1 MTEKIKKNSNYL
13 RGDLAQD
20 LQNKVTGSLTSDH
33 HQLIKFH
40 GIYEQ
45 DNRDR
50 RQIRMQKKLEK
61 DYSFMIRLRI
71 PGGRIKAKQ
80 WIGINQVADL
90 HSNGAIKITTRQ
102 TVQLHGVIKSK
113 LKPTVQY
120 FNKFELDSIAA
131 CGDVNRN
138 VIASCYGNDLNEL
151 YELAVKISAEFLP
164 KTNAYKEVWLD
175 GEKIPKDEEPIY
187 GDAYLPRKFKIAIAS
202 PPYNDVD
209 VYAHDIGL
217 VKVADGYNIIVGGG
231 MGMTHGNI
239 DTYPRLGTLIG
250 FAHTFQIIEVVKQ
263 IILIQR
269 DNGNRE
275 NRKLA
280 RLKYTIDK
288 YGLDWF
294 IDELQKKSGFN
305 LQKAKEFAFTKRSD
319 QIGWYDNKFTLF
331 VENGRVIGNI
341 KEGLLEIAQKN
352 LGNFNFTNNQN
363 IIITDIKNSNDINN
377 ILQKY
382 QLINNQSKI
391 RQAAIACVAL
401 NTCPLALAEAQRYMP
416 ALLNK
421 IEALLEK
428 YGLENE
434 EISIRMT
441 GCPNGCARPYLA
453 EIGFVGKALGE
464 YNMYIGADHLG
475 QKLNKLYK
483 ESLNEKQIL
492 EELNYLFN
500 QYAVNKQPNEKF
512 GNFVIN
518 NKIIT

>member
-1 MTEKIKKNSNYL
+1 
-13 RGDLAQD
+13 
-20 LQNKVTGSLTSDH
+20 
-33 HQLIKFH
+33 
-40 GIYEQ
+40 
-45 DNRDR
+45 
-50 RQIRMQKKLEK
+50 
-61 DYSFMIRLRI
+61 
-71 PGGRIKAKQ
+71 
-80 WIGINQVADL
+80 
-90 HSNGAIKITTRQ
+90 
-102 TVQLHGVIKSK
+102 
-113 LKPTVQY
+113 
-120 FNKFELDSIAA
+120 
-131 CGDVNRN
+131 
-138 VIASCYGNDLNEL
+138 
-151 YELAVKISAEFLP
+151 
-164 KTNAYKEVWLD
+164 
-175 GEKIPKDEEPIY
+175 
-187 GDAYLPRKFKIAIAS
+187 
-202 PPYNDVD
+202 
-209 VYAHDIGL
+209 
-217 VKVADGYNIIVGGG
+217 
-231 MGMTHGNI
+231 
-239 DTYPRLGTLIG
+239 
-250 FAHTFQIIEVVKQ
+250 
-263 IILIQR
+263 
-269 DNGNRE
+269 
-275 NRKLA
+275 
-280 RLKYTIDK
+280 
-288 YGLDWF
+288 
-294 IDELQKKSGFN
+294 LQKKSGFN
-305 LQKAKEFAFTKRSD
+305 LQKAKEFSFTKRSD

-464 YNMYIGADHLG
+464 YNMYLGADHLG
-475 QKLNKLYK
+475 KRLNKLYK